1 MCPSTF
7 FHLRETQVSELPTEK
22 EARATL
28 RRLMKQNNALR
39 LAAKLRA
46 ESKNSLVS
54 ICGDSKLYGNAALMI
69 ESLVREIVRLTE
81 KK

>member
-1 MCPSTF
+1 M
-7 FHLRETQVSELPTEK
+7 QVSEQPTEK

-28 RRLMKQNNALR
+28 RRLMKQSNALR

-54 ICGDSKLYGNAALMI
+54 ICGDSQLYGNAALMI

>member
-1 MCPSTF
+1 M
-7 FHLRETQVSELPTEK
+7 SELPTEK

-28 RRLMKQNNALR
+28 RRLMKQSSALR

>member
-1 MCPSTF
+1 
-7 FHLRETQVSELPTEK
+7 
-22 EARATL
+22 
-28 RRLMKQNNALR
+28 MKQSNALR